1 MAWQIAA
8 AFQVAG
14 GLYSARAKRKAA
26 REARRQATAEAA
38 ALRAEK
44 FEVAALAT
52 EQHADRMEQFTDL
65 VATNEA
71 LAAFMGRSGRS
82 IQALQKR
89 EQRKYGKDVDR
100 IRQQEA
106 RQKESLESQ
115 ARAALASGRVKSQ
128 AYKSAATASL
138 LTTFGK
144 AATLA
149 GPSSQKTNFGGSSG
163 ASSSTPKTGMKP
175 PSEVLS

>member
-1 MAWQIAA
+1 MAWAVAA

-14 GLYSARAKRKAA
+14 GLGSARAKRKAA
-26 REARRQATAEAA
+26 REARRQAAAEAA

-52 EQHADRMEQFTDL
+52 EQHADRMEQFADL

-71 LAAFMGRSGRS
+71 FAAFMGRTGRS

-89 EQRKYGKDVDR
+89 EQRKYGKDVNR
-100 IRQQEA
+100 IRRQEA
-106 RQKESLESQ
+106 RQKDSLESQ
-115 ARAALASGRVKSQ
+115 ALATIRSGRAKSR

-144 AATLA
+144 AAQL
-149 GPSSQKTNFGGSSG
+149 GISN
-163 ASSSTPKTGMKP
+163 KP
-175 PSEVLS
+175 PTKTDEETE

>member
-1 MAWQIAA
+1 MVWTVAA

-14 GLYSARAKRKAA
+14 GLGSARAKRKAA
-26 REARRQATAEAA
+26 REARRQAAAEAA

-71 LAAFMGRSGRS
+71 FAAFMGRSGRS
-82 IQALQKR
+82 IQALQTR
-89 EQRKYGKDVDR
+89 EQRKYGKDINR

-106 RQKESLESQ
+106 RQKESLEAQ
-115 ARAALASGRVKSQ
+115 AVATIRAGRAKSS

-144 AATLA
+144 AAELGISNA
-149 GPSSQKTNFGGSSG
+149 PPKKGDEG
-163 ASSSTPKTGMKP
+163 AD
-175 PSEVLS
+175 